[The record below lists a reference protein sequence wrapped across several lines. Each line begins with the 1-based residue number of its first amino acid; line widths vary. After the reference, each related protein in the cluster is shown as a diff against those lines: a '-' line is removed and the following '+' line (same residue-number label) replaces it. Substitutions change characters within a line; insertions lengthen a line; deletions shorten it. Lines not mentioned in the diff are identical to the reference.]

1 MFFLELILALM
12 LIVTSLVSMKAMDS
26 SMFRTTKSPK
36 LGEELS
42 LLNSFSNNSNE
53 IDHCSLS
60 YSSTTAAQAIL
71 LTPAQFGS
79 VAMTLLQ
86 VSVCV
91 DQDVMIISDV
101 MRERWSLLF

>member
-1 MFFLELILALM
+1 M
-12 LIVTSLVSMKAMDS
+12 LIVVPLISIEATDKSTIL
-26 SMFRTTKSPK
+26 TTRSPT
-36 LGEELS
+36 LS
-42 LLNSFSNNSNE
+42 NKQMSLNSFSNNSNE

-101 MRERWSLLF
+101 MRER